1 MNDEIKVK
9 LQQALQMFEEI
20 YSKRKELGVGLVRL
34 WSLKKMKD
42 RLLKYMPLLDLP
54 KNESYVTKAVLRDI
68 DYIHSVY
75 SAILATRS

>member
-75 SAILATRS
+75 SAILGAQ

>member
-75 SAILATRS
+75 SAILAVGS